1 MKKTLIF
8 LLIALFI
15 GEVAQAKG
23 NLWME
28 FDAKTQ
34 TATTRDFS
42 AVPAYIIGTDDR
54 QEITNKAVGPE
65 KAAVILERDGRLW
78 CSGALVSK
86 NLVLTAAHC
95 LYDQKEKR
103 FYTRLKAYA
112 VGIAPKTAAALPRA
126 TRHSPTGLIEAAIS
140 KRIQAKTAPKEYLSA
155 RVIKTVIPKN
165 YIKYALY
172 NDDHYLS
179 YKARNDY
186 GVLVLDEDLG
196 NKTGWLKIS
205 IPSDAE
211 LANAKVTLLGRGQD
225 KPSKTLWKS
234 SGHIGRVEPHFIY
247 HNADTIGGNSGSPLF
262 FTKDLSTI
270 IGVNIAGRTNTFL
283 GDYKN
288 VALRTTPEL
297 LNSLQ
302 HLKN

>member
-1 MKKTLIF
+1 MKKKLIF
-8 LLIALFI
+8 LFIALFM

-28 FDAKTQ
+28 FDTKTQ

-95 LYDQKEKR
+95 LYNPEERR
-103 FYTRLKAYA
+103 FYTGLKAYA
-112 VGIAPKTAAALPRA
+112 VGIAPKTAAALSPA
-126 TRHSPTGLIEAAIS
+126 TRQSPAGFIEAAIS

-165 YIKYALY
+165 YIKYALHN
-172 NDDHYLS
+172 NDDLRYRSMH
-179 YKARNDY
+179 DY
-186 GVLVLDEDLG
+186 GILVLDSDLG

-234 SGHIGRVEPHFIY
+234 SGQVGRVEPSFIY
-247 HNADTIGGNSGSPLF
+247 HNADFTGGNSGSPLF

-270 IGVNIAGRTNTFL
+270 IGVNIVERANSFL